1 MADKRI
7 KRSMLP
13 PGRIDRLHR
22 LAQMKRA
29 AGRRPVP
36 RKIKAHRGVA
46 GGNKRIGKGNHVI
59 AARSVTMHQK
69 HPLSSGAVRTRPEYM
84 GGNDTAGNDKTDGFA
99 LVHPRL
105 RQFQRLAFL
114 VALRLGGPGARE
126 QPERHFACPVG
137 RLCGDKTE
145 RRTGDLFNERCHSG
159 ISRLVQL

>member
-1 MADKRI
+1 MTDKGI

-22 LAQMKRA
+22 LAQMQHP

-36 RKIKAHRGVA
+36 GKIKTDNGVA
-46 GGNKRIGKGNHVI
+46 GGNKRIGQGNHVI
-59 AARSVTMHQK
+59 AAGSVTMHQK

-84 GGNDTAGNDKTDGFA
+84 GGNDTAGNDNTDGFA

-145 RRTGDLFNERCHSG
+145 APHG
-159 ISRLVQL
+159 